1 MIHSVLHFQLS
12 ALSAHL
18 RPSPPFDCPTPFQNP
33 GYFWGNY
40 DLMEIA
46 NPMYDAV
53 FKHLMDDGRIAR
65 LLLSRLTGLDIVSL
79 IPLSQELV
87 SETVENPLRTGHPLR
102 VYRLDYSARVKDRH
116 GAEYIIIVEIQREKV
131 HRQDMRFRKYLGKQ
145 YLNRDFQTSV
155 QTASGASYDSGIPI
169 LTIYFLGEPLK
180 GFEEVPIL
188 LVGLT
193 PIDYR
198 TRIRLDE
205 TNSFLKSLFHE
216 GIIINT
222 RALRPSGGDELEA
235 LISIFNP
242 LYQTNNPQIMS
253 ANEALYPKEGKD
265 ILERLHTVI
274 QNKDVRE
281 KMQVEDDFRAEMQLY
296 TEARAQEL
304 AQALQQKEEALHK
317 QEEAERQKE
326 EALHKQ
332 EEAERQKESAIQLL
346 LEMGLPKDEIA
357 RKLGLSEGDMARY

>member
-1 MIHSVLHFQLS
+1 
-12 ALSAHL
+12 
-18 RPSPPFDCPTPFQNP
+18 
-33 GYFWGNY
+33 
-40 DLMEIA
+40 MEIA

-53 FKHLMDDGRIAR
+53 FKHLMDDWRIAR
-65 LLLSRLTGLDIVSL
+65 LLLSRLTGMDIVSL

-87 SETVENPLRTGHPLR
+87 LETVENPLRTGHPLR

-222 RALRPSGGDELEA
+222 QALRQSGGDELEA

-253 ANEALYPKEGKD
+253 ANE
-265 ILERLHTVI
+265 
-274 QNKDVRE
+274 
-281 KMQVEDDFRAEMQLY
+281 
-296 TEARAQEL
+296 
-304 AQALQQKEEALHK
+304 
-317 QEEAERQKE
+317 
-326 EALHKQ
+326 
-332 EEAERQKESAIQLL
+332 
-346 LEMGLPKDEIA
+346 
-357 RKLGLSEGDMARY
+357 